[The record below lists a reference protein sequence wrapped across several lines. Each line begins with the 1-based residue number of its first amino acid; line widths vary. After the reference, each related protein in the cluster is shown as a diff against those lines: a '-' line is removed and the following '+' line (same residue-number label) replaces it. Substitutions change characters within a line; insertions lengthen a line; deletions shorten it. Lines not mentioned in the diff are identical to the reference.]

1 MDTYELIIIGSG
13 PAGVAA
19 ARGYRAAG
27 GSGPVLMV
35 TGDEDMPYARPPLSK
50 EGLRSAD
57 APAHSPIGA
66 DGELDGVAVRVSSP
80 VAAVDLVERRI
91 RLGSEEIGFERLI
104 LAPGATPV
112 VLPGV
117 PSDAEVHVLRT
128 VADLRRLG
136 EAAEHART
144 AVVVGSGFIGCEAAA
159 SLAMRG
165 LDVTLVSPEPGPQQQ
180 RLGDHPAGAIRGWLE
195 GCGVGL
201 HHDVEVSSVEAPRR
215 LHLSDGTTLEPDL
228 VLLALGVEP
237 WTDFLAGSG
246 LTLDEGRVVVDAHL
260 QTSITGV
267 YAAGDAALAQ
277 HAIAGRPIPVEH
289 WGDAEAMGEVAGRN
303 AAGASEVW
311 DTVPGFW
318 SEIGEHTLMYAAWG
332 DGWDSADVVEDGA
345 AFTVW
350 YGKDGILV
358 GVLAHEDE
366 DGYARGQELIA
377 KGARVEDVVPAR

>member
-1 MDTYELIIIGSG
+1 M
-13 PAGVAA
+13 
-19 ARGYRAAG
+19 
-27 GSGPVLMV
+27 
-35 TGDEDMPYARPPLSK
+35 
-50 EGLRSAD
+50 
-57 APAHSPIGA
+57 
-66 DGELDGVAVRVSSP
+66 
-80 VAAVDLVERRI
+80 
-91 RLGSEEIGFERLI
+91 
-104 LAPGATPV
+104 
-112 VLPGV
+112 
-117 PSDAEVHVLRT
+117 LRT

-165 LDVTLVSPEPGPQQQ
+165 LEVTLVSPEPGPQQQ
-180 RLGDHPAGAIRGWLE
+180 RLGDHPSGAIRGWLE
-195 GCGVGL
+195 GAGVRL
-201 HHDVEVSSVEAPRR
+201 HHDVQVSAMEAPRR

-237 WTDFLAGSG
+237 WTDFLADSG
-246 LTLDEGRVVVDAHL
+246 LPMADGRIVVD
-260 QTSITGV
+260 
-267 YAAGDAALAQ
+267 DAPAVVGRPASTRRGTPRSRDHAL
-277 HAIAGRPIPVEH
+277 AGRPVPVEH

-350 YGKDGILV
+350 YGKDGVLV
-358 GVLAHEDE
+358 GVLAHENE
-366 DGYARGQELIA
+366 DDYERGQELIA
-377 KGARVEDVVPAR
+377 KGARVVDVVPGR